1 MFKIGDT
8 VVYESLGVCRIADI
22 RTEKFP
28 SMPAAQY
35 YVLELIFG
43 AQTTVYAPV
52 DSDKLHIRKVL
63 SRPEVL
69 ELINRMPDENTGW
82 IEPEPERVERY
93 KQIIRRGDRGELV
106 GLIKTLY
113 SKREEQLAAGR
124 KFHVCDARIMGDA
137 EKLLY
142 EEFAL
147 ALGIQPE
154 EVVPFITG
162 KLENRGEW
170 PEK

>member
-28 SMPAAQY
+28 SMPPAQY
-35 YVLELIFG
+35 YVLELVFG

-52 DSDKLHIRKVL
+52 DSDKLHIRAVL
-63 SRPEVL
+63 SKQEVL
-69 ELINRMPDENTGW
+69 ALIQRMPDESTRW
-82 IEPEPERVERY
+82 IEAEQERVEHY

-113 SKREEQLAAGR
+113 AKREEQVAAGR
-124 KFHVCDARIMGDA
+124 KFHACDARIMGDA

-147 ALGIQPE
+147 ALGIQPD
-154 EVVPFITG
+154 EVVPYITG
-162 KLENRGEW
+162 SLQKRDEW
-170 PEK
+170 D

>member
-8 VVYESLGVCRIADI
+8 VVYESLGVCRITDI

-28 SMPAAQY
+28 SMPPAQY
-35 YVLELIFG
+35 YVLELVYG

-52 DSDKLHIRKVL
+52 DSEKLHIRKVL
-63 SRPEVL
+63 SKQEVL
-69 ELINRMPDENTGW
+69 ELIARMPDENTQW
-82 IEPEPERVERY
+82 IENEAERTERY
-93 KQIIRRGDRGELV
+93 RQILKRGDRGELV

-113 SKREEQLAAGR
+113 AKREEQLAAGR
-124 KFHVCDARIMGDA
+124 KFHACDARIMSDA
-137 EKLLY
+137 EKVLY

-147 ALGIQPE
+147 ALHIQPD

-162 KLENRGEW
+162 TLEKRGGGDW
-170 PEK
+170 